1 MRNEKRVIIM
11 SFFMSSTHYVKF
23 IYFAKE
29 SARNNFGII
38 EIWQKISK
46 VNYLT
51 KLLRNLRHL

>member
-23 IYFAKE
+23 IYFTKE

-38 EIWQKISK
+38 EIWQK
-46 VNYLT
+46 YL
-51 KLLRNLRHL
+51 K